1 MNRGHPASEQ
11 YERHQGRGYLALILH
26 AHLPF
31 VRHPEYENALEE
43 NWLFECITEAYMPL
57 LLMLDR
63 LTDEQV
69 DFRLTVSISP
79 TLASMLADPLLKS
92 RYLRRLDLLIDLSL
106 KETARTKLEPPVNR
120 LAGIYRKRLL
130 EIKEAYVSRYRKDL
144 TGAFR
149 RLQKLGKIEI
159 IATAATHGYLPLLS
173 ADPSAVLA
181 QIRIGIDHYRKFY
194 GQRPK
199 GFWLPEC
206 AFYPGL
212 DKILRDEGILYTILE
227 THGLTRARPKAA
239 HGVYAPLCCNSGL
252 YVFGRDPDSSRQ
264 VWSSTEGYPGDFDY
278 REFYRDIAYDLDEE
292 YTAPYIHPAG
302 IKIDTGFKYYRVTGK
317 TADKEYYSP
326 GAASKKA
333 KLHASDFISKRISRL
348 NELCDVLNRKPLF
361 VAPFDSEL
369 FGHWWH
375 EGPVWLEHLIRGISV
390 KQKSLSLITLTEY
403 LREYPDAQI
412 SSPSM
417 SSWGERGYSKRWLNK
432 TNDWIYRHLHHGAGT
447 MNKLAL
453 QYPSAK
459 GLIRRALNQAC
470 RELLLAQASD
480 WAFMIE
486 GGVTADYAAKRI
498 KTHLIRIG
506 RLAKQIET
514 GTIDQEWLS
523 AIEQQDNIFP
533 EIDYRL
539 FA

>member
-1 MNRGHPASEQ
+1 MNRRNPASGL
-11 YERHQGRGYLALILH
+11 YERDQARGYLALILH

-31 VRHPEYENALEE
+31 VRHPEYEYALEE
-43 NWLFECITEAYMPL
+43 NWLFECITETYMPL

-63 LTDEQV
+63 LVDEQV
-69 DFRLTVSISP
+69 DFRLTFSISP
-79 TLASMLADPLLKS
+79 TLATMLADPLLKS

-106 KETARTKLEPPVNR
+106 KETGRTKLQPHVNL
-120 LAGIYRKRLL
+120 LARIYRKRLL
-130 EIKEAYVSRYRKDL
+130 EIKGAYVSRYRKDL
-144 TGAFR
+144 IGAFR
-149 RLQKLGKIEI
+149 RLQKLGKLEI

-173 ADPSAVLA
+173 ADSSAVLA
-181 QIRIGIDHYRKFY
+181 QIRIGIDHYRKLY

-212 DKILRDEGILYTILE
+212 DEILRDEGISYTILE

-239 HGVYAPLCCNSGL
+239 YGVYAPLRCNSGL
-252 YVFGRDPDSSRQ
+252 YVFGRDPDSSKQ
-264 VWSSTEGYPGDFDY
+264 VWSATGGYPGDYDY

-302 IKIDTGFKYYRVTGK
+302 VKIDTGFKYYRVTGK
-317 TADKEYYSP
+317 TADKEYYYP

-333 KLHASDFISKRISRL
+333 RLHANDFISKKIMRL
-348 NELCDVLNRKPLF
+348 NELGDVINRKPLF

-369 FGHWWH
+369 FGHWWY
-375 EGPVWLEHLIRGISV
+375 EGPIWLEYLIRGISV
-390 KQKSLSLITLTEY
+390 KRKSLSLITLSEY
-403 LREYPDAQI
+403 LREYPEAQI

-417 SSWGERGYSKRWLNK
+417 SSWGERGYNKRWLNK

-447 MNKLAL
+447 MKKLAL
-453 QYPSAK
+453 NHPSAR
-459 GLIRRALNQAC
+459 GLVRRALNQAC
-470 RELLLAQASD
+470 RELLLAQSSD

-486 GGVTADYAAKRI
+486 GVVTGEYATRRI
-498 KTHLIRIG
+498 RTHLIRIN
-506 RLAKQIET
+506 RLEKQIET
-514 GTIDQEWLS
+514 NAIDEEWLS
-523 AIEQQDNIFP
+523 AVEQQDNIFP
-533 EIDYRL
+533 EINYHL